1 LETPPLSN
9 HESLK
14 MFTSTSNSTATINVF
29 DFDAIRLPPDFE
41 REGGVRRQLTRLS
54 VRKPRPQEWIRVNPD
69 PAYSARVATIV
80 YKEGDDSK
88 EEIYL
93 VAPHLIRDLEPELTY
108 TTLYLAI
115 SRQGSLFIWPCRDP
129 NPESKRGDIAAT
141 SRIEAAQAAM
151 QRYVRVQWRSPAYEY
166 SFRDETIVEV
176 EPTWPDKPFKELGD
190 LAVTKMGMLISD
202 LNHQVVKIIQG
213 RN

>member
-1 LETPPLSN
+1 MTIS
-9 HESLK
+9 S
-14 MFTSTSNSTATINVF
+14 TSTSTATINVF

-69 PAYSARVATIV
+69 SAYSARVATIV
-80 YKEGDDSK
+80 YKESDESK

-93 VAPHLIRDLEPELTY
+93 VAPQLIPDLESELTY
-108 TTLYLAI
+108 MTLYLAI
-115 SRQGSLFIWPCRDP
+115 NRQGSLFIWPCRDP
-129 NPESKRGDIAAT
+129 NPELKRGDTAAIT
-141 SRIEAAQAAM
+141 RMEAAKAAM
-151 QRYVRVQWRSPAYEY
+151 ERYVRVQWRSPAYEI
-166 SFRDETIVEV
+166 SFRDDSFVET
-176 EPTWPDKPFKELGD
+176 EPTWPDKQFKELCE
-190 LAVTKMGMLISD
+190 LAFIKMGMFVPD